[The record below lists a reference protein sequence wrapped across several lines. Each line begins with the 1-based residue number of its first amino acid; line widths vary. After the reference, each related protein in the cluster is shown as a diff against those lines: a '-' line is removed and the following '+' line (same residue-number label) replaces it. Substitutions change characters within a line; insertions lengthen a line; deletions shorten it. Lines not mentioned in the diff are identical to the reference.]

1 MQFTTGH
8 IILLT
13 DTPVSQGCSRD
24 ETPARKDGSEL
35 MASLK
40 SHLELLLSND
50 LTPASRQLYKRAFRL
65 YAQFYQKCFQTCFR
79 LPISS
84 EELALFISYLH
95 ANRYAAAT
103 VSSYIS
109 ALGYVH
115 RLKAIPDPTTSF
127 IIKRLLRCVHRTA
140 SNTDSKLPI
149 TECILHQLIESLP
162 FVTRTLYDRVL
173 FRSMFLLAFF
183 AFLRIGEITTG
194 KDSPQN
200 TIKYNAVK
208 LFGRQNVPS
217 RLEIVLSD
225 FKWQQSHRPTMLSI
239 PCNTSNP
246 ATCPVKSLMEYMSFR
261 GSSEGP
267 LFCHPPNKGISRA
280 YFNQFLHK
288 AVQFAGYDPNKYKS
302 HSFRIGVAIKAAILG
317 FSELDIQHMGRWGV
331 KLSLQKKYVRVSLT
345 KCPTK

>member
-1 MQFTTGH
+1 
-8 IILLT
+8 
-13 DTPVSQGCSRD
+13 
-24 ETPARKDGSEL
+24 
-35 MASLK
+35 MAALK
-40 SHLELLLSND
+40 SHLKFLLSND
-50 LTPASRQLYKRAFRL
+50 LTPASRQLYKRAFSL
-65 YAQFYQKCFQTCFR
+65 YAQFYQKCFHTCFQ

-84 EELALFISYLH
+84 EELALFVSYLH
-95 ANRYAAAT
+95 ANKYAAAS

-127 IIKRLLRCVHRTA
+127 IIKRLLRCVHKTA
-140 SNTDSKLPI
+140 SSTDSRLPI
-149 TECILHQLIESLP
+149 TECILRKLIESLP
-162 FVTRTLYDRVL
+162 FVTRTHYDMVL

-183 AFLRIGEITTG
+183 AFLRIGEITIG

-208 LFGRQNVPS
+208 MFGRQNVPS
-217 RLEIVLSD
+217 RLEIVMSD
-225 FKWQQSHRPTMLSI
+225 FKWQQSHRPTILSV

-246 ATCPVKSLMEYMSFR
+246 ATCPVKSLVEYMSLR

-267 LFCHPPNKGISRA
+267 LFCHPPNKGISRT

-302 HSFRIGVAIKAAILG
+302 HSFRIGAATKAATMG
-317 FSELDIQHMGRWGV
+317 FSELDIQHMGRWG
-331 KLSLQKKYVRVSLT
+331 SNSAYKKYVRISLT

>member
-1 MQFTTGH
+1 
-8 IILLT
+8 
-13 DTPVSQGCSRD
+13 
-24 ETPARKDGSEL
+24 
-35 MASLK
+35 MAALK
-40 SHLELLLSND
+40 SHLKFLLSND
-50 LTPASRQLYKRAFRL
+50 LTPASRQLYKRAFSL
-65 YAQFYQKCFQTCFR
+65 YAQFYQKCFHTCFQ

-84 EELALFISYLH
+84 EELALFVSYLH
-95 ANRYAAAT
+95 ANKYAAAS

-115 RLKAIPDPTTSF
+115 RLKAIPDPTASF
-127 IIKRLLRCVHRTA
+127 IIKRLLRCVHKTA
-140 SNTDSKLPI
+140 SSTDSRLPI
-149 TECILHQLIESLP
+149 TECILRKLIESLP
-162 FVTRTLYDRVL
+162 FVTRTHYDMVL

-183 AFLRIGEITTG
+183 AFLRIGEITIG

-208 LFGRQNVPS
+208 MFGRQNVPS
-217 RLEIVLSD
+217 RLEIVMSD
-225 FKWQQSHRPTMLSI
+225 FKWQQSHRPTILSI

-246 ATCPVKSLMEYMSFR
+246 ATCPVKSLVEYMSLR

-267 LFCHPPNKGISRA
+267 LFCHPPNKGISRT

-302 HSFRIGVAIKAAILG
+302 HSFRIGAATKAATMG
-317 FSELDIQHMGRWGV
+317 FSELDIQHMGRWG
-331 KLSLQKKYVRVSLT
+331 SNSAYKKYVRISLT

>member
-1 MQFTTGH
+1 
-8 IILLT
+8 
-13 DTPVSQGCSRD
+13 
-24 ETPARKDGSEL
+24 

-79 LPISS
+79 LPVSS

-95 ANRYAAAT
+95 ANRYAAAI

-115 RLKAIPDPTTSF
+115 GLKAIPDPTTSF

-149 TECILHQLIESLP
+149 TECILHKLIESLP

-302 HSFRIGVAIKAAILG
+302 HSFRIGVATKAATLG